1 MSLSLVGLAG
11 LPVAGGALLDLVYPP
26 VCPSCGDEELAPA
39 SPLGPACLGTVR
51 WAAGRDCLRCGRVL
65 GPHAERD
72 RCPDCRSRS
81 FAFSR
86 GLAAAAYE
94 GPVVDLVLRM
104 KMRREAF
111 WAEPLAAWLA
121 RRLGAEGVA
130 RELDVVACV
139 PSRLGAR
146 LARGF
151 NPAELVARAVARAA
165 GLPFLGGLLRCRAES
180 GRKQTDLD
188 RAARFARAARTFR
201 PGKARPAKG
210 SRILLV
216 DDVITTGA
224 TVDACAR
231 ILKGAGASRVVA
243 AAVARAS

>member
-1 MSLSLVGLAG
+1 MSLSLAG
-11 LPVAGGALLDLVYPP
+11 AGSALLDLVYPP
-26 VCPSCGDEELAPA
+26 ICPSCGDENLALRA
-39 SPLGPACLGTVR
+39 VLGPACLGKVR

-72 RCPDCRSRS
+72 SCLDCRRRP
-81 FAFSR
+81 FAFSQA
-86 GLAAAAYE
+86 LAAAAYD

-111 WAEPLAAWLA
+111 WAEPLAGWLA
-121 RRLGAEGVA
+121 RRLADDRVPQTV
-130 RELDVVACV
+130 DTVACV
-139 PSRLGAR
+139 PTRLGAR

-151 NPAELVARAVARAA
+151 NPAELLARAVARST
-165 GLPFLGGLLRCRAES
+165 GLPFSPGLLRCRLDP
-180 GRKQTDLD
+180 GPKQTDLA
-188 RAARFARAARTFR
+188 RAARFKRAAQVFL
-201 PGKARPAKG
+201 PGRDASVEGA
-210 SRILLV
+210 RILLV

-231 ILKGAGASRVVA
+231 VLRGAGADGVIA